1 MRQNDLLCAQSP
13 VGAEPVN
20 TVQIGGYARVLA
32 GTSRLS
38 RGVGLIRSLGMSFD
52 AKCC

>member
-20 TVQIGGYARVLA
+20 TVQIGGTRESLRDLALITRGGPHPVARYV
-32 GTSRLS
+32 
-38 RGVGLIRSLGMSFD
+38 F
-52 AKCC
+52 